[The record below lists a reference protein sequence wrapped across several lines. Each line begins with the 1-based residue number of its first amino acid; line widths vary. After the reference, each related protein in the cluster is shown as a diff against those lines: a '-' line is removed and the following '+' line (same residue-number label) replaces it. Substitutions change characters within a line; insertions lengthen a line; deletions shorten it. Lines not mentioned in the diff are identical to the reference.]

1 MRIGSSLDL
10 AEQAIK
16 LYLLRYSHE
25 GSAGRL
31 DFIENLAIARD
42 GRFKGSGYLQD
53 GRRFWFYL
61 ALNNG
66 FTGLTWG
73 VCTAPLSKSCFME
86 ETT

>member
-1 MRIGSSLDL
+1 MRMSSSLEL

-31 DFIENLAIARD
+31 DSIENLAIARD

-66 FTGLTWG
+66 PTGLTWG
-73 VCTAPLSKSCFME
+73 VCTASLNTSCFME
-86 ETT
+86 DVT